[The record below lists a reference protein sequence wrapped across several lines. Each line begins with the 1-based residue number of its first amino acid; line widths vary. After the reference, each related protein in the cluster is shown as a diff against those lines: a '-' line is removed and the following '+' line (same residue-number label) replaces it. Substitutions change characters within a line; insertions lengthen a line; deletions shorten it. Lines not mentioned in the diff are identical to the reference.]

1 MAAAAAGS
9 VGGQTAGEALAAQ
22 SSGPEQQ
29 QGRPPEAPLTRM
41 RTYWRVLPANY

>member
-29 QGRPPEAPLTRM
+29 QGLPPETPCDLTRM
-41 RTYWRVLPANY
+41 RAYWCAT